1 MKTNGTHEVIARI
14 AGPGLVLGAVFA
26 LVLSGSSV
34 VRAQS
39 SATSPAVPAATP
51 AKAAPAARP
60 ASPAKR
66 QPGGTHESIKVHG
79 HWMIEVKEP
88 SGKLI
93 SHTEFENSLYTPA
106 YPNTTPSGYLS
117 RTFTQG
123 EWGITLS
130 GSPTPC
136 PATIPFTF
144 ATGFAYLR
152 TEFAF
157 GGPFCVLSEITPPAA
172 IEPQNCAAAPSS
184 GCSQNLKVA
193 TDSSGNLTLIGSVV
207 AAGPGTISQVQTILS
222 TCAPTVSPSACASET
237 SPDNVSYDYLNAFTA
252 ATLPA
257 SSTGATPCGGA
268 GQISC
273 AVNVPAAGDSINVSV
288 TISFQ

>member
-1 MKTNGTHEVIARI
+1 MKTNGQHEVTARI
-14 AGPGLVLGAVFA
+14 ARTDLVLAAVFA
-26 LVLSGSSV
+26 LMFAGSSV
-34 VRAQS
+34 GRAQS
-39 SATSPAVPAATP
+39 RATPPAVPAATP
-51 AKAAPAARP
+51 AKTAPAAP
-60 ASPAKR
+60 CVAGKR
-66 QPGGTHESIKVHG
+66 QPGGTHESINVHG

-172 IEPQNCAAAPSS
+172 IEAQNCAAAPSS

-193 TDSSGNLTLIGSVV
+193 TDSSG
-207 AAGPGTISQVQTILS
+207 
-222 TCAPTVSPSACASET
+222 
-237 SPDNVSYDYLNAFTA
+237 D
-252 ATLPA
+252 
-257 SSTGATPCGGA
+257 
-268 GQISC
+268 
-273 AVNVPAAGDSINVSV
+273 
-288 TISFQ
+288 